1 MIRSAVVGLSCLA
14 LFATASARAHFVWVD
29 LKQSADGQPQAQL
42 YLSELPEPGEPHL
55 IAKVAQSKA
64 WIRGLEGATELKF
77 APAADKDLA
86 ALVAVCPKQSA
97 GSLEAICDY
106 GVYSRGPAGVL
117 LNYYA
122 KRLIGDWTSHADKL
136 ARAERLA
143 LDIVPS
149 VDGDELSL
157 TVLYNGK
164 PVTDSELVIV
174 DPAGESHDLKTDS
187 QGRGTI
193 KTTAAGRYAI
203 RSGHIEADRGG
214 TREGKKYAQTWHYC
228 TLTLDVKTADKTAD
242 AAAGDK
248 TKDTAA
254 GEPTAL
260 ESLTRARDGR
270 SIWHDFPGFT
280 ADLAVTSGGEPVK
293 GKVSIDAN
301 GTVELDMPKSPLAD
315 WVEEQLNSLVQHR
328 MPDGEV
334 TQGEVKYAD
343 NDLTHP
349 LGRKIDLG
357 DPSLQSAYRLK
368 DDVIMEVNRSMGPMR
383 FTISVLEIVR
393 NAGNKYLPRS
403 FTMNFFSAKGGELK
417 TSLAY
422 LNEWQRVGAF
432 DLPKTIVEVSA
443 QQGGAGTRQI
453 VFSNCKLT
461 EKK

>member
-14 LFATASARAHFVWVD
+14 LWSSPAGAHFVWVD

-64 WIRGLEGATELKF
+64 WIRGLESSVELKF

-86 ALVAVCPKQSA
+86 ALVAACPKQSA
-97 GSLEAICDY
+97 ASLEAICDY
-106 GVYSRGPAGVL
+106 GVYSRGPVGVL

-122 KRLIGDWTSHADKL
+122 KRLIGDWTNHADKL

-143 LDIVPS
+143 LDIVPG

-157 TVLYNGK
+157 VVLYNGK
-164 PVTDSELVIV
+164 PVADGELVIV
-174 DPAGESHDLKTDS
+174 DPTGESHDSKTDS

-193 KTTAAGRYAI
+193 RATAAGRYAI
-203 RSGHIEADRGG
+203 RSGYVEADRSG

-228 TLTLDVKTADKTAD
+228 TLTLDVKTADKTSAD
-242 AAAGDK
+242 KSANK
-248 TKDTAA
+248 AA

-260 ESLTRARDGR
+260 EALTRARDGR

-280 ADLAVTSGGEPVK
+280 ADLAVTSGGDLVK
-293 GKVSIDAN
+293 GKVSIDAS
-301 GTVELDMPKSPLAD
+301 GTVELDMPKSPVAD

-383 FTISVLEIVR
+383 FTISVLEIIR
-393 NAGNKYLPRS
+393 NAENKYLPRS
-403 FTMNFFSAKGGELK
+403 FTMNFFSAKSGELK
-417 TSLAY
+417 TSLSY

-443 QQGGAGTRQI
+443 QQGGAGTKQI

>member
-1 MIRSAVVGLSCLA
+1 
-14 LFATASARAHFVWVD
+14 VWLD
-29 LKQSADGQPQAQL
+29 LKESPDGQPQAQL

-64 WIRGLEGATELKF
+64 WIRGLKDSTELKF
-77 APAADKDLA
+77 APAADRDLA
-86 ALVAVCPKQSA
+86 ALVVACPKQSA
-97 GSLEAICDY
+97 ASLEAICDY

-149 VDGDELSL
+149 VDGDELGL
-157 TVLYNGK
+157 VVLYNGK
-164 PVTDSELVIV
+164 PVADAELVIV
-174 DPAGESHDLKTDS
+174 DPAGESHDAKTDS

-193 KTTAAGRYAI
+193 KATAVGRYAI
-203 RSGHIEADRGG
+203 RSGHVEADRSGA
-214 TREGKKYAQTWHYC
+214 RDGKKYAQTWHYC
-228 TLTLDVKTADKTAD
+228 TLTLDLKASDKTS
-242 AAAGDK
+242 AA
-248 TKDTAA
+248 AA

-260 ESLTRARDGR
+260 EALTRARDGR

-280 ADLAVTSGGEPVK
+280 ADLSVTSGGEQLK

-301 GTVELDMPKSPLAD
+301 GTVEMDMPKSPLSD

-343 NDLTHP
+343 TDRTHP

-368 DDVIMEVNRSMGPMR
+368 DDVIMEVNRSMGDLR

-393 NAGNKYLPRS
+393 NAENKYLPRS
-403 FTMNFFSAKGGELK
+403 FTMNFFSAKTGELK
-417 TSLAY
+417 TSLTY
-422 LNEWQRVGAF
+422 LNEWQRLGAF

-443 QQGGAGTRQI
+443 RQGGAGTKQI
-453 VFSNCKLT
+453 VFSNCKLI